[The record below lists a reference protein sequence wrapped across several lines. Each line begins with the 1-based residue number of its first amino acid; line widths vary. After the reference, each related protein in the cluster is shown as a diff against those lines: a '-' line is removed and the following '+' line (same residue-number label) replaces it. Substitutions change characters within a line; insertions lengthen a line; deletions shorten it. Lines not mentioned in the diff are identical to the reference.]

1 MPQHHFI
8 ISPRLSVGRRQKASN
23 AVCQVIITESHSK
36 STIDSAAL
44 EVIRRYSVCVC
55 VPPERASRRAARESQ
70 CRNEYAVEP
79 RPSSGRLQRA
89 LESRRSN
96 GFATTPVV
104 AIQISCQSKPR
115 TRRGGQLRRQG
126 SDGVTGRTSWHLVV
140 GCTGTL
146 SDCGT
151 FPL

>member
-55 VPPERASRRAARESQ
+55 AARTCIE
-70 CRNEYAVEP
+70 AGG
-79 RPSSGRLQRA
+79 SGKSMPQ
-89 LESRRSN
+89 
-96 GFATTPVV
+96 
-104 AIQISCQSKPR
+104 
-115 TRRGGQLRRQG
+115 
-126 SDGVTGRTSWHLVV
+126 
-140 GCTGTL
+140 
-146 SDCGT
+146 
-151 FPL
+151 